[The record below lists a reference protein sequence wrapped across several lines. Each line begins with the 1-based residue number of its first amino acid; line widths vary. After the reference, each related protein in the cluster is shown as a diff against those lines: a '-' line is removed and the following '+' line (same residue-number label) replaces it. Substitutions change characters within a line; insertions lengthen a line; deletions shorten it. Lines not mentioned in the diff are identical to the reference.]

1 MKRFAYVPLASL
13 ALALGL
19 GTPAH
24 ATTVLFTGAT
34 LAENNQEAVCVLTNV
49 GTQTASITVTPV
61 NASTGSD
68 ATILDYCP
76 AILAPGVSCQVWG
89 PVGTMTYCKFTSSS
103 SKVRGVLD
111 VIAANAGVVSSIPAT
126 K

>member
-1 MKRFAYVPLASL
+1 MKRFAYAPLTSL

-19 GTPAH
+19 AATAH

-34 LAENNQEAVCVLTNV
+34 LAEPNQEAICVLTNV
-49 GTQTASITVTPV
+49 GMQPATITVTPV

-68 ATILDYCP
+68 ATVLDYCG
-76 AILAPGVSCQVWG
+76 ATLAPGVSCQVWG

-103 SKVRGVLD
+103 SKVRGVLN
-111 VIAANAGVVSSIPAT
+111 VIAANAGVVSSIPAS

>member
-1 MKRFAYVPLASL
+1 MKRLADALLASL

-19 GTPAH
+19 GAPAH
-24 ATTVLFTGAT
+24 ATTVLFSGAT
-34 LAENNQEAVCVLTNV
+34 LAENNQEAICVLTNV
-49 GTQTASITVTPV
+49 GTQPATITVTPV
-61 NASTGSD
+61 NASTGAD
-68 ATILDYCP
+68 ATALDYCP

-111 VIAANAGVVSSIPAT
+111 VATNAGVVFSIPAT
-126 K
+126 T